1 MGKRIKGRSGLVICL
16 GLAAGLAAG
25 PGLTAQA
32 AATGAALAAPAATMS
47 GWHTT
52 EVYPVAR
59 GLGTFHSAS
68 PFVGFDALACTGS
81 GDCLAAG
88 SYQRLDGFSIRPM
101 AATESGGAW
110 TAAKRAAG
118 SRPRRASATF
128 LTPAHPAL
136 PHQERRCSIASSRSS
151 RSASSRGRC
160 PDCARRW
167 LA

>member
-1 MGKRIKGRSGLVICL
+1 MRKRIKGRSGLVICL

-32 AATGAALAAPAATMS
+32 AATGAASAAPAATMS
-47 GWHTT
+47 GWHAT

-88 SYQRLDGFSIRPM
+88 AYQRLDGFSIRPM

-110 TAAKRAAG
+110 TAAKRVFLPANPAGPAGWAG
-118 SRPRRASATF
+118 STRSPAPRGTGAPPAASSADRPRT
-128 LTPAHPAL
+128 
-136 PHQERRCSIASSRSS
+136 
-151 RSASSRGRC
+151 RGS
-160 PDCARRW
+160 
-167 LA
+167 